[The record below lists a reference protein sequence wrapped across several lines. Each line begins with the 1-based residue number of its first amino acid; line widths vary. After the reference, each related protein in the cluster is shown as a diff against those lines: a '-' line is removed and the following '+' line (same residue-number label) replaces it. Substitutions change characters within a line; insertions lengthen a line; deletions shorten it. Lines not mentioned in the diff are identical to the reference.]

1 MAETGLPVGL
11 EALDEKQQGGGATTI
26 MAFGTIYPVRPLP
39 RKTAI
44 TGEHD
49 DPRVWLWWW
58 YQDYW

>member
-1 MAETGLPVGL
+1 MGL